1 MCARLCWQV
10 AAQAEHHIV
19 VRKAVDAEGRALT
32 RFAVL
37 TEEAERAEEVGA
49 MLGLGTSEALQMMQA
64 ASASFG

>member
-1 MCARLCWQV
+1 MSWQV

-49 MLGLGTSEALQMMQA
+49 MLGLGSSEALQMMQA
-64 ASASFG
+64 ASSSFD